1 MQFPEVQEV
10 GSFLRVRKLG
20 VSGGPGNWGF
30 PGAQEIVNFDRF
42 LLADLYYGSRFNWKQ
57 LEQDLMTEK
66 VTKERIATART
77 DRTMKKHQQHRTI
90 QNKV

>member
-1 MQFPEVQEV
+1 M
-10 GSFLRVRKLG
+10 
-20 VSGGPGNWGF
+20 GF

-66 VTKERIATART
+66 MTKERIATART
-77 DRTMKKHQQHRTI
+77 DRTMKNINNTEQYKIKYEELWH
-90 QNKV
+90 